1 MKDIEKDIDLMF
13 KLVSEALDNMNI
25 ILDKNDMAES
35 DLNKSYN
42 KEMEIN
48 NFRNQLRMEN
58 IENINS
64 KKYEYQSGIYFMDII
79 SECEKLGDYVVNVVE
94 AVKEKRRMN

>member
-1 MKDIEKDIDLMF
+1 M
-13 KLVSEALDNMNI
+13 
-25 ILDKNDMAES
+25 
-35 DLNKSYN
+35 
-42 KEMEIN
+42 N
-48 NFRNQLRMEN
+48 NFEKA
-58 IENINS
+58 IEEIQNFYLIDSSNFESEVFAILKKIINFNSGYIYFSNS